1 MQPTL
6 DFFKSNNSSRRQ
18 TSRIWVLI
26 YQNTA
31 GGAQAALTAVLPQV
45 PSWERFL
52 QKSSSETKLLVGHL
66 PLTPPCQSHCW
77 TPTWQQHGWDEGCL
91 LFITHLIGSLEARG
105 DGKQLFVG
113 NLAGNVQ
120 PQRSAEHCLHCAGLE
135 GPPAPRF
142 VPLGSPAPPT
152 PLVRSVMELALVSGS
167 QQHKLHLLF
176 ILSLPFSW

>member
-1 MQPTL
+1 M
-6 DFFKSNNSSRRQ
+6 
-18 TSRIWVLI
+18 I

-91 LFITHLIGSLEARG
+91 LFITHLIGSLEACG
-105 DGKQLFVG
+105 DGKQLFVR

-120 PQRSAEHCLHCAGLE
+120 PQRSAEHCLRCAGLE
-135 GPPAPRF
+135 GPPAPWF
-142 VPLGSPAPPT
+142 VPLGSPAPT
-152 PLVRSVMELALVSGS
+152 TNTSG
-167 QQHKLHLLF
+167 
-176 ILSLPFSW
+176 PFSNGASTGFREPAAQIAFVVYSQPSFLVVRR